1 MSDFGLFA
9 SRFRES
15 TSSLKSFDEAIRY
28 FRKADTKKDTSD
40 NRVQLQKLLLV
51 LDPVATSLEGRLSES
66 MNFDE
71 LSVVQILRQRRMRN
85 WQRYSENVIRLAD
98 ELRSGEVNLRKDDF
112 EVLNDVADAVNT
124 ECSSLFRRMSGRA

>member
-28 FRKADTKKDTSD
+28 FRKTDVSRSSAKD
-40 NRVQLQKLLLV
+40 RMQAQKLLFV
-51 LDPVATSLEGRLSES
+51 LNPVATSLEGRLSES

-71 LSVVQILRQRRMRN
+71 LNVVQILRQRRVRD
-85 WQRYSENVIRLAD
+85 WQRYSKDVVAIAERL
-98 ELRSGEVNLRKDDF
+98 RYGEVTLVRDDF

-124 ECSSLFRRMSGRA
+124 ECSILFRRMSGRA